1 MAPTMQQIPPS
12 SWMRWVAPCGTC
24 PGRPPHPQRALT
36 SLLPPPQ
43 FLTYLFSKENMVM
56 DPKYERVVPEE
67 MNHPLSQYWISS
79 SHNT

>member
-1 MAPTMQQIPPS
+1 MRRWTPPS
-12 SWMRWVAPCGTC
+12 SWMRWVAPHSTH
-24 PGRPPHPQRALT
+24 PGVSLQPHQALT
-36 SLLPPPQ
+36 SLLSSQ

-56 DPKYERVVPEE
+56 DAKYERVVPEE

>member
-1 MAPTMQQIPPS
+1 MRGQTPPS
-12 SWMRWVAPCGTC
+12 SWMRWVASLST
-24 PGRPPHPQRALT
+24 HPEVSLQLHQALT
-36 SLLPPPQ
+36 SLLPSQ

-56 DPKYERVVPEE
+56 DAKYERVVPEE

>member
-1 MAPTMQQIPPS
+1 
-12 SWMRWVAPCGTC
+12 MRWVAPHSTH
-24 PGRPPHPQRALT
+24 PGVSLQPHQALT
-36 SLLPPPQ
+36 SLISSQ

-56 DPKYERVVPEE
+56 DAKYERVVPEE

>member
-1 MAPTMQQIPPS
+1 
-12 SWMRWVAPCGTC
+12 MRWVAPRSVPTGIS
-24 PGRPPHPQRALT
+24 PAPSDSDLSA
-36 SLLPPPQ
+36 SPPQ

-56 DPKYERVVPEE
+56 DAKYERVVPEE

>member
-1 MAPTMQQIPPS
+1 
-12 SWMRWVAPCGTC
+12 MRWVAPRSTH
-24 PGRPPHPQRALT
+24 PGESLQPLQALT
-36 SLLPPPQ
+36 SLLSSQ

-56 DPKYERVVPEE
+56 DAKYERVVPEE

>member
-1 MAPTMQQIPPS
+1 MSPQGS
-12 SWMRWVAPCGTC
+12 
-24 PGRPPHPQRALT
+24 PHHHQALT
-36 SLLPPPQ
+36 SLLLHPQ

-56 DPKYERVVPEE
+56 DAKYEHVVPEE

>member
-1 MAPTMQQIPPS
+1 
-12 SWMRWVAPCGTC
+12 MRWMTPCSTN
-24 PGRPPHPQRALT
+24 PGLSPQPSQYLT
-36 SLLPPPQ
+36 SLFPLQ

-56 DPKYERVVPEE
+56 DAKYERVVPEE